1 MMNAFSLIRLE
12 VDEQES
18 ADSAVLFASVH
29 RKPNLADEVVRQ
41 IERAIIETRLKPG
54 DRLPPEREL
63 GRQFGVSR
71 TVVREAVHAL
81 VAKNLLE
88 AQPGTGTVVSQ
99 PSTQTISDSIRLLL
113 HIGRPHVD
121 IRELAEVRQH
131 LESLTAGLAAQRH
144 TAENL
149 QELSE
154 LIEQMAQSATVD
166 RFVRYDMAFH
176 LALAEATQNR
186 LYAVLL
192 SSIIDI
198 VVDISVVASAR
209 PVTRERATNHH
220 RRIFEFV
227 KQGDAEGA
235 RQAMRDHLVTF
246 EETARQV
253 AEERSRHP

>member
-1 MMNAFSLIRLE
+1 
-12 VDEQES
+12 
-18 ADSAVLFASVH
+18 
-29 RKPNLADEVVRQ
+29 
-41 IERAIIETRLKPG
+41 
-54 DRLPPEREL
+54 
-63 GRQFGVSR
+63 
-71 TVVREAVHAL
+71 
-81 VAKNLLE
+81 
-88 AQPGTGTVVSQ
+88 
-99 PSTQTISDSIRLLL
+99 
-113 HIGRPHVD
+113 
-121 IRELAEVRQH
+121 
-131 LESLTAGLAAQRH
+131 
-144 TAENL
+144 
-149 QELSE
+149 
-154 LIEQMAQSATVD
+154 
-166 RFVRYDMAFH
+166 MAFH